1 MRRIVISLAVLLAL
15 SAKLYAKVELD
26 TVQRVQAIVA
36 YEINLLSL
44 EAWKANVNNKD
55 SAKSVVDEFKQRAKN
70 AKTVDQVERCLNNDF
85 TKNKRIC
92 NTIKGEK
99 KEFTSKVDL
108 GDYYTKAIFD
118 VTNGELG
125 NFLKKLSSDDLK
137 KLKENVKRR
146 VNGLLTNQAKAKS
159 APTATQPK
167 SKNTV
172 NALGT
177 SPRNNAKQNVNA
189 SNDSENK
196 EGKDKGVKKKG
207 RKDKNGVCGG
217 NAGEQDSSSYPIGEN
232 NPSKQEADTDTPP
245 KGPEGAIG
253 NSECSTDSEGG
264 NVSTRSRNGNPSPD
278 PLEEENEGLGTRV
291 LVFSLVIAVLL
302 GTAAYLILQLKK
314 SKKLVAQKENE
325 IHEATALSQELQHDR
340 DAAIQEITLLQT
352 KNKQLKSA
360 VEELH
365 RTIERM
371 QQGERLNAEAAAT
384 ERDAPKTI
392 QNAAITTAQIPT
404 IYFASI
410 PVNGAFSDVNNE
422 YKQGKYIY
430 RIETL
435 DGLKGQF
442 EFFNDSETI
451 WYANQSRSAYVE
463 PACYI
468 VNAVSGNFK
477 EVKTLEKG
485 TVEKSDYGWKIT
497 SKARVSLV

>member
-1 MRRIVISLAVLLAL
+1 MRRIAISLLVLLAL
-15 SAKLYAKVELD
+15 SAKLYAKVEPD

-44 EAWKANVNNKD
+44 EAWEANVNNKD
-55 SAKSVVDEFKQRAKN
+55 SAKSVVDEFKQRARN
-70 AKTVDQVERCLNNDF
+70 AKTVNLVERCLNNDF
-85 TKNKRIC
+85 TKNKKIC
-92 NTIKGEK
+92 NTIQGER
-99 KEFTSKVDL
+99 KEFTSKVGL
-108 GDYYTKAIFD
+108 EDYYTKAIFD
-118 VTNGELG
+118 VKDGELG

-167 SKNTV
+167 SKDIA
-172 NALGT
+172 NALET
-177 SPRNNAKQNVNA
+177 SHRNNSKQNVKT

-196 EGKDKGVKKKG
+196 GGKGKEKKV
-207 RKDKNGVCGG
+207 VCGG
-217 NAGEQDSSSYPIGEN
+217 NAGEQDSNSYPIGESN
-232 NPSKQEADTDTPP
+232 HAKQEADTAPP
-245 KGPEGAIG
+245 QKGPAGAIG
-253 NSECSTDSEGG
+253 NSECSTDSEGR
-264 NVSTRSRNGNPSPD
+264 NVSTRSRDGNTSPE

-302 GTAAYLILQLKK
+302 GTAAHLILQLKK
-314 SKKLVAQKENE
+314 SKKLVAQQENE

-352 KNKQLKSA
+352 SNKQLKSA

-371 QQGERLNAEAAAT
+371 QQGERLNAEAAET

-410 PVNGAFSDVNNE
+410 PVDGTFSDVNTV
-422 YKQGKYIY
+422 YKEGKYIY
-430 RIETL
+430 RIETM
-435 DGLKGQF
+435 DGLKGRY
-442 EFFNDSETI
+442 EFFNDSATI

-485 TVEKSDYGWKIT
+485 TVEKRDCGWKIT

>member
-1 MRRIVISLAVLLAL
+1 MRRIAISLLVLLAL

-44 EAWKANVNNKD
+44 EAWEANVNNKD
-55 SAKSVVDEFKQRAKN
+55 SAKSVVDKFKQCARN

-85 TKNKRIC
+85 TKNKKIC
-92 NTIKGEK
+92 DTIQGKR
-99 KEFTSKVDL
+99 KEFTSKEDL
-108 GDYYTKAIFD
+108 RDYYTEVIFG

-125 NFLKKLSSDDLK
+125 NFLKKLSSNDLK
-137 KLKENVKRR
+137 ELKENVKRQ
-146 VNGLLTNQAKAKS
+146 VNVLLNNQAQDKS
-159 APTATQPK
+159 APTE
-167 SKNTV
+167 
-172 NALGT
+172 GG
-177 SPRNNAKQNVNA
+177 KQ
-189 SNDSENK
+189 K
-196 EGKDKGVKKKG
+196 KKKG
-207 RKDKNGVCGG
+207 YGG
-217 NAGEQDSSSYPIGEN
+217 NAKKQDSNSYSIGEN
-232 NPSKQEADTDTPP
+232 NPTKQEADTDTLK
-245 KGPEGAIG
+245 KGPEEAIG

-264 NVSTRSRNGNPSPD
+264 NVATRSRNGNSSLD

-365 RTIERM
+365 RTVERM

-410 PVNGAFSDVNNE
+410 PVDGTFSDVNTV
-422 YKQGKYIY
+422 YKEGKYIY
-430 RIETL
+430 RIETM
-435 DGLKGQF
+435 DGLKGQY
-442 EFFNDSETI
+442 EFFNDSATI

-485 TVEKSDYGWKIT
+485 TVEKRDCGWEIT

>member
-1 MRRIVISLAVLLAL
+1 MRRIAISLLVLLAL

-44 EAWKANVNNKD
+44 EAWEANVNNKD

-70 AKTVDQVERCLNNDF
+70 AKTVDQVEHCLNNDF

-92 NTIKGEK
+92 NTIQGER

-137 KLKENVKRR
+137 KLKENVKRGIN
-146 VNGLLTNQAKAKS
+146 VLLTNQAKAKS

-167 SKNTV
+167 SKNIV
-172 NALGT
+172 NTLKT
-177 SPRNNAKQNVNA
+177 FPRNNAKQNVNT

-196 EGKDKGVKKKG
+196 GGK
-207 RKDKNGVCGG
+207 RKEEEKVVCGG
-217 NAGEQDSSSYPIGEN
+217 NAGEQDSNSYPIGES
-232 NPSKQEADTDTPP
+232 NPAKQEADIDTPQ
-245 KGPEGAIG
+245 KGPDGAIG
-253 NSECSTDSEGG
+253 NSECSTDSERG
-264 NVSTRSRNGNPSPD
+264 NVSTRSRDGNTSPA

-302 GTAAYLILQLKK
+302 GMAAYLILQLKK
-314 SKKLVAQKENE
+314 IKKLVAQQENE

-352 KNKQLKSA
+352 KNKQLKNA

-371 QQGERLNAEAAAT
+371 QQGERLSAEAAAT

-392 QNAAITTAQIPT
+392 QNAAITTAQLPT

-410 PVNGAFSDVNNE
+410 PVEGAFSDVNNE
-422 YKQGKYIY
+422 YKQGTYIY
-430 RIETL
+430 RIETM
-435 DGLKGQF
+435 DGLTGQF
-442 EFFNDSETI
+442 EFINDSETI

-468 VNAVSGNFK
+468 VNAVSGSFK

-485 TVEKSDYGWKIT
+485 TVEKRDCGWKIT